1 MTDLTHW
8 LPSILALVGAAAAWG
23 SARTDLRQIR
33 EVLTEHRHDA
43 ATRDAAAQAK
53 LDTLLSHQ
61 AELTARVAVLE
72 RDVSHHDRRDSSAD
86 DTLRTHVAEIEA
98 RLRAIEAQVR
108 APR

>member
-1 MTDLTHW
+1 MSDLTHW
-8 LPSILALVGAAAAWG
+8 LPSILALVGAALAVG
-23 SARTDLRQIR
+23 GARSDLRQLR
-33 EVLTEHRHDA
+33 ELLGEHRRDA

-98 RLRAIEAQVR
+98 RLRAIESQVHASR
-108 APR
+108 